1 MINKVKSDTGKM
13 VEREDCCKIKGRF
26 YIKGD
31 YKVKDSGEC
40 YLINGK
46 WHRYN
51 NGLISYD
58 YESECYVLNTSILL
72 KYGIV
77 GMNKNGF
84 IYGNYSSNPV
94 KNVKVFLTELIIK
107 DCISEEAI
115 KGEFRE
121 RYSDGNFYRKNELS
135 NSTYTNIN
143 KPPVDKNSLV
153 YDSRFAMDLTIKRYN
168 QYYEPSFK
176 SQSIEELG
184 ALLEKYNITYGVEF
198 ETSKGYIPERLC
210 YKHGLLPLRD
220 GSIEGLEYVT
230 IPLSGSKG
238 LYNLY
243 DICELLKKR
252 CKYDFKCSMH
262 LHLAGVK
269 RKPMDIINFHKI
281 MSIAQEEMF
290 LLQPDYKKNATDY
303 GKNKNYSA
311 PMSKQRVN
319 AFIKGT
325 YDNKLYFKGL
335 FEDISGGTSFS
346 SYNNDLEIVHE
357 HPQDPSGEHKW
368 QIGARYSI
376 CNFTHILFGN
386 KQTVEFRQHNNT
398 FDFFKLFNFI
408 LTSASTVVFNNVYKK
423 ELLDFNFVKDIYESS
438 DTLTYLME
446 TLKSVEPLVTND
458 LYNINMQYNKD
469 RYAMI
474 KKMNVTDPEG
484 LTEDS
489 RNDMFKTINF

>member
-1 MINKVKSDTGKM
+1 MINKVESYTGKI
-13 VEREDCCKIKGRF
+13 VDRKDCCKIQEKY

-31 YKVKDSGEC
+31 YKIKDSGEC
-40 YLINGK
+40 YLIDGK
-46 WHRYN
+46 WRRNN

-77 GMNKNGF
+77 GINKDGY

-94 KNVKVFLTELIIK
+94 KNIKVFLTDLIVK
-107 DCISEEAI
+107 DCISEDAI
-115 KGEFRE
+115 KNEFRE
-121 RYSDGNFYRKNELS
+121 RYSDCNFYKKDALS

-143 KPPVDKNSLV
+143 KPPLDKNSLV

-168 QYYEPSFK
+168 EYYKPNFK
-176 SQSIEELG
+176 SKLIDQLG

-210 YKHGLLPLRD
+210 YKHGLIPLRD

-243 DICELLKKR
+243 EICELLKNR

-269 RKPMDIINFHKI
+269 REITDVMNFHKI
-281 MSIAQEEMF
+281 MSIAQKEMF
-290 LLQPDYKKNATDY
+290 LLQPDYKLNATRY

-311 PMSKQRVN
+311 PMSTKRVN
-319 AFIKGT
+319 AFIQGK
-325 YDNKLYFKGL
+325 YSNEAYFNGL
-335 FEDISGGTSFS
+335 FEEISGGTSFI
-346 SYNNDLEIVHE
+346 SYDSDLKNVYE

-368 QIGARYSI
+368 QIAARYSI

-408 LTSASTVVFNNVYKK
+408 VTSASTVIFNNVYKK
-423 ELLDFNFVKDIYESS
+423 QLLDFNFVKEINESK
-438 DTLTYLME
+438 DTLTYLMDK
-446 TLKSVEPLVTND
+446 LQLVEPLVTNE
-458 LYNINMQYNKD
+458 LYKINMRYNKD
-469 RYAMI
+469 RYNMI
-474 KKMNVTDPEG
+474 KEMNVNDPEG
-484 LTEDS
+484 LSEDL
-489 RNDMFKTINF
+489 RNNKFKVIRF